1 MHEKIHVTQKA
12 KNLLTSFEEMT
23 QIANNKNNAL

>member
-12 KNLLTSFEEMT
+12 KNLLMSFEEMT